1 MYSRDPSIPLKVIGC
16 GYWRKDRRQ
25 SLSFQTW
32 LGDMAD
38 TQEPLSSS
46 IEPVPTSSSPLWPTI
61 PDFYAGKSIFIT
73 GATGFMG
80 KCLLEKIL
88 RDLPEV
94 EQVYILI
101 RPKKEKSIQER
112 VEDLSKLKVRRSSS
126 VNDIH

>member
-1 MYSRDPSIPLKVIGC
+1 MSS
-16 GYWRKDRRQ
+16 
-25 SLSFQTW
+25 SL

-46 IEPVPTSSSPLWPTI
+46 IEPVPSSSPPLWPAI
-61 PDFYAGKSIFIT
+61 PEFYAGRSIFIT

-126 VNDIH
+126 C

>member
-1 MYSRDPSIPLKVIGC
+1 
-16 GYWRKDRRQ
+16 
-25 SLSFQTW
+25 
-32 LGDMAD
+32 MAD